1 MNEVDKVP
9 AALNSKVELH
19 REVGALTKKG
29 ENILMILNKPEI
41 KYALEKLISS
51 PYEFARLFEAFF
63 STVGLNNA
71 LLNCSPESII
81 DAFLRYS
88 EFSGTY
94 EPEFL
99 KRQYSYLVPRFAKG
113 NNFAKCEYEL
123 SYKGLSYIAT
133 KECNLKVICAQV
145 IREGENFKANRK
157 DNRYII
163 EHEFLFYTDPTREP
177 AIVGAYAHCI
187 SNEGIE
193 SFTLLN
199 KKDLERIRAAAP
211 GKSLAWDSYESE
223 MYCKSAIKRLCK
235 HLLLTSSNTK
245 NLLFIEDESMAS
257 SPEPEL
263 LDNKTKIKQ
272 ALSV

>member
-1 MNEVDKVP
+1 MNEV
-9 AALNSKVELH
+9 LNSKVELQQ
-19 REVGALTKKG
+19 EVDALTKKG

-41 KYALEKLISS
+41 KNALEKLISS

-63 STVGLNNA
+63 STVALSPGLLGCN
-71 LLNCSPESII
+71 PKSIV

-99 KRQYSYLVPRFAKG
+99 KRQYSYLVPRFSKG
-113 NNFAKCEYEL
+113 SNLAKCEYEL
-123 SYKGLSYIAT
+123 SYKGLSHIAT
-133 KECNLKVICAQV
+133 KECNLKVISAQV

-163 EHEFLFYTDPTREP
+163 EHEFSFYTGKDPTKEP
-177 AIVGAYAHCI
+177 AIVGAYAHCV
-187 SNEGIE
+187 SNEGVE

-199 KKDLERIRAAAP
+199 KRDLERIREAAP
-211 GKSLAWDSYESE
+211 GKSLAWNNYESE
-223 MYCKSAIKRLCK
+223 MYCKSAVKRLCK
-235 HLLLTSSNTK
+235 HLLLTSGNTR
-245 NLLFIEDESMAS
+245 NLLLVEDERQMQMANI
-257 SPEPEL
+257 PEPKAI
-263 LDNKTKIKQ
+263 DNKAKIRE